1 MRGNF
6 GLKIQTR
13 ACQIILQHKRE
24 KLNREKGYQKLPGSE
39 NGMPGNLS
47 TYFPGSVTQ
56 PCAIG
61 KGDSGNKV
69 ECMNMKVQTSVTKP
83 LFLENSSA
91 TENLSDLGT
100 RFVKDQP
107 TLSPSCKA
115 FGLESN
121 LKNNKFDNNIR
132 IRYQQTMI
140 NGKVFR
146 QTVYMV
152 NKVYNNIMYSQL
164 QKRESTGASFLY

>member
-1 MRGNF
+1 
-6 GLKIQTR
+6 
-13 ACQIILQHKRE
+13 
-24 KLNREKGYQKLPGSE
+24 
-39 NGMPGNLS
+39 
-47 TYFPGSVTQ
+47 
-56 PCAIG
+56 
-61 KGDSGNKV
+61 
-69 ECMNMKVQTSVTKP
+69 MNMKVQTSVTKP

-132 IRYQQTMI
+132 TRY
-140 NGKVFR
+140 
-146 QTVYMV
+146 
-152 NKVYNNIMYSQL
+152 
-164 QKRESTGASFLY
+164 